1 MTAKRTTAKDQT
13 PLNWLLQR
21 GVETMQ
27 EVLANPAVAESVARV
42 ATEALKTKGKVDKN
56 VEALLHALNLPTRA
70 DHDKLMRKVEA
81 LQGSLVNL
89 NIKLDRALAAA
100 QKKES

>member
-1 MTAKRTTAKDQT
+1 MTSKRTSAKDQT

-21 GVETMQ
+21 GAETVQ
-27 EVLANPAVAESVARV
+27 ELLANPSVAESVARV

-56 VEALLHALNLPTRA
+56 VETLLHALNLPTRA
-70 DHDKLMRKVEA
+70 DHDKLLRKIEA

-100 QKKES
+100 QKKDA